1 MSDINT
7 NTAAASDGEAWSEPP
22 APAESPSDNA
32 ATVADAAA
40 QIAAAEQG
48 VDAFAQQYQQ
58 QADGKAGIQK
68 AMDWGRQAFNEGHGD
83 DQFKNIGR
91 TRDALA
97 DLRQRVVSGQTSA
110 ADAGQELAQIKA
122 GFATEAQRVTAAQ
135 ADNAELGKAVHGA
148 GRIGVVTLAGLGATA
163 ASGGNVFVGF
173 AAAAGAGSVYDAVTV
188 ADQGSSAIAP
198 KLDGDSSI
206 GGVAARS
213 LRGEQLNAGDWV
225 RGSFGTLTD
234 GASGA
239 FAGQGMLSG
248 KAAQL
253 GVQQAA
259 AQTGTRASRLALG
272 QAAAQANVV
281 NTAAQTGTTWG
292 LQTLGIAADP
302 TLNAQQ
308 KQQQIGQNTLQT
320 AAHLPT
326 QLAFGAASSHIGV
339 GAQLKN
345 KLFDTGAQLA
355 IDGTMNLGQTS
366 VGHAIDGQGFGL
378 SRSDF
383 AAAAV
388 QAVPGTVQNLAQ
400 RVPQPHTPHAA
411 AHDQTPSRPSLA
423 AEPHDPSPV
432 PVPKLDS
439 LPSPQ
444 TSGTGPGLTTLIQPD
459 NPFEL
464 RAQST
469 DGRTLIV
476 LPDTHGRDDLQ
487 QRAFDYLRQE
497 QDWVFGDKTTVVSL
511 GDTID
516 KGPNSAQNVDALINR
531 SNEDGISDVVTHMG
545 NHELWITE
553 WLNNP
558 DKLKYAHDWI
568 ANRGGAI
575 ALQSYD
581 RFAREHP
588 EQSSFSLEGIDL
600 ANMPVKEVQAAG
612 GRTGTVPDNSN
623 GFYTRLYDRMIEGLP
638 QSHLDFYANL
648 QASTR
653 IGDYFFSH
661 AGADPQRPLDD
672 QGLGALTW
680 IRDPYLNFK
689 GEWQGEPNTIAVSGH
704 TILKQPLIEENKF
717 ALDLGTFMT
726 GDFMTVILQ
735 NDLVRF
741 GIFRKDAEPVFTDIR
756 GGFDQGL
763 FAPSFD
769 PSLVIKNPKKR

>member
-1 MSDINT
+1 MSQVTSTDP
-7 NTAAASDGEAWSEPP
+7 AAASPAAEDWSAPPPP
-22 APAESPSDNA
+22 AAPAPPTAS
-32 ATVADAAA
+32 ADVSTELTE
-40 QIAAAEQG
+40 AEQS

-68 AMDWGRQAFNEGHGD
+68 AMDWGRQALNEGYGD
-83 DQFKNIGR
+83 DQLKNIGH

-97 DLRQRVVSGQTSA
+97 GLRQRVDSGQTSSTEA
-110 ADAGQELAQIKA
+110 RQELAQIKS
-122 GFATEAQRVTAAQ
+122 GFTTEAQRVTAAQ

-163 ASGGNVFVGF
+163 ASGGNVFIGF

-188 ADQGSSAIAP
+188 ADQGSSTIAP
-198 KLDGDSSI
+198 KFDSDQSI
-206 GGVAARS
+206 GGVAARG
-213 LRGEQLNAGDWV
+213 LKGEQLDAGHWV
-225 RGSFGTLTD
+225 RGSFGSLTD
-234 GASGA
+234 GAGGA
-239 FAGQGMLSG
+239 FAGQGMLSS

-259 AQTGTRASRLALG
+259 AQSGTQASRLALG
-272 QAAAQANVV
+272 QAAAQANVA
-281 NTAAQTGTTWG
+281 NTAAQTGATWG
-292 LQTLGIAADP
+292 LQTVGIAADP
-302 TLNAQQ
+302 TLSTPQ
-308 KQQQIGQNTLQT
+308 KEQQISRHTIQT

-326 QLAFGAASSHIGV
+326 QLAFGAVSSRIGV
-339 GAQLKN
+339 GTQLQN
-345 KLFDTGAQLA
+345 KVLDAGAQLA
-355 IDGTMNLGQTS
+355 IDGTTNLGQTS
-366 VGHAIDGQGFGL
+366 VDHAIDGRGFGL
-378 SRSDF
+378 SRADF

-388 QAVPGTVQNLAQ
+388 QSVPGAVQNLAQ
-400 RVPQPHTPHAA
+400 RVPQPGDAPIALERAPDGRFMAGGPPSQSTAENAPAA
-411 AHDQTPSRPSLA
+411 AISTQS
-423 AEPHDPSPV
+423 
-432 PVPKLDS
+432 
-439 LPSPQ
+439 
-444 TSGTGPGLTTLIQPD
+444 TGAKPGLTTLIPPET
-459 NPFEL
+459 PFEL

-497 QDWVFGDKTTVVSL
+497 QDWVLGDKTTVVSL

-516 KGPNSAQNVDALINR
+516 KGPNSAQNVEALINR
-531 SNEDGISDVVTHMG
+531 SGEDGIADVVTHMG

-568 ANRGGAI
+568 ANRGGAV

-588 EQSSFSLEGIDL
+588 EQSSFSLDGIDL
-600 ANMPVKEVQAAG
+600 ANMPVREQQTAS
-612 GRTGTVPDNSN
+612 GRTTTMPDNSS

-638 QSHLDFYANL
+638 QSHLDFFANL

-661 AGADPQRPLDD
+661 AGADPKRPLDD

-689 GEWQGEPNTIAVSGH
+689 GEWLGEPNTIAVSGH
-704 TILKQPLIEENKF
+704 TVLKQPLIQENKF

>member
-1 MSDINT
+1 MSQVT
-7 NTAAASDGEAWSEPP
+7 S
-22 APAESPSDNA
+22 
-32 ATVADAAA
+32 ADAAA
-40 QIAAAEQG
+40 TSYAEQDWSPPPPAAAPKPAPATATASTDLNTELTEAEQS
-48 VDAFAQQYQQ
+48 VDAFAQQYDQ
-58 QADGKAGIQK
+58 QANGKAGIQK
-68 AMDWGRQAFNEGHGD
+68 AMDWGRQAFNEGYGD
-83 DQFKNIGR
+83 DQLKNIGH
-91 TRDALA
+91 TRDALS
-97 DLRQRVVSGQTSA
+97 DLRQRVDSGAIST
-110 ADAGQELAQIKA
+110 ADARQELAQIKS
-122 GFATEAQRVTAAQ
+122 GFTTEAQRVTAAQ

-198 KLDGDSSI
+198 KFDSDQSI

-213 LRGEQLNAGDWV
+213 LKGEQLDAGDWV

-239 FAGQGMLSG
+239 FAGQGMISS

-259 AQTGTRASRLALG
+259 AQSGTQACRLALG
-272 QAAAQANVV
+272 QAAARANVA
-281 NTAAQTGTTWG
+281 NTAAQTGATWG

-302 TLNAQQ
+302 TLNTQQ
-308 KQQQIGQNTLQT
+308 KEQQIGQNTLQT

-326 QLAFGAASSHIGV
+326 QLAFGAVSSHIGV
-339 GAQLKN
+339 STQLNNKFLDSGAQFGLDETTN
-345 KLFDTGAQLA
+345 VA
-355 IDGTMNLGQTS
+355 QTS
-366 VGHAIDGQGFGL
+366 VENALSGKGFGL
-378 SRSDF
+378 SQADL
-383 AAAAV
+383 AAAFV
-388 QAVPGTVQNLAQ
+388 QTAPGTIQNLAQ
-400 RVPQPHTPHAA
+400 RVPLRSSSAELSPGIEPSGQPIPP
-411 AHDQTPSRPSLA
+411 D
-423 AEPHDPSPV
+423 
-432 PVPKLDS
+432 
-439 LPSPQ
+439 
-444 TSGTGPGLTTLIQPD
+444 TGAQEEAPLNTGAGHGLTTLIQPEM
-459 NPFEL
+459 PFEL

-516 KGPNSAQNVDALINR
+516 KGPNSAQNVEALINR
-531 SNEDGISDVVTHMG
+531 SSEDGISDVVTHMG

-588 EQSSFSLEGIDL
+588 QQSSFSLEGIDL

-612 GRTGTVPDNSN
+612 GRTTAVPDNSS

-648 QASTR
+648 QPSTR

-661 AGADPQRPLDD
+661 AGADPKRPLDD

-689 GEWQGEPNTIAVSGH
+689 GEWLGEPNTIAVSGH
-704 TILKQPLIEENKF
+704 TVLKQPLIQENKF

-726 GDFMTVILQ
+726 GDFMTAILQ